1 MRAGLVNDRA
11 AAATRGE
18 FHVNVRRAVND
29 DSAIVGDVDG
39 GANDVGECRRALI
52 GHEGHKAVLGS
63 GREQR
68 APVYQVVHIEL
79 AGRCTVDIAVVGAPH
94 DPRRRLVAV
103 AIVVHLDFTR
113 GQHRG
118 FVDVGMST

>member
-1 MRAGLVNDRA
+1 LRAGLVNDRA
-11 AAATRGE
+11 AASTRGE

-39 GANDVGECRRALI
+39 GANDVDECRRALI

-68 APVYQVVHIEL
+68 APVYQRL
-79 AGRCTVDIAVVGAPH
+79 CT
-94 DPRRRLVAV
+94 
-103 AIVVHLDFTR
+103 
-113 GQHRG
+113 
-118 FVDVGMST
+118 